1 MSEITREGY
10 IKLAIM
16 STDVEKKKE
25 KKRQNIKWA
34 IDLRFK
40 EKKKK

>member
-16 STDVEKKKE
+16 STDVKKKE
-25 KKRQNIKWA
+25 KR
-34 IDLRFK
+34 
-40 EKKKK
+40 KKKGKYKMSN